1 MNDSK
6 YDDSDSDDDYKEVVV
21 NSSDFRKEVYEFS
34 SHRDLKVIKCIGQIE
49 SEFNYQVENEY
60 KVSAVGTGTVY
71 RVVNGVAFTVTCAH
85 NIRLKVY
92 NCSKCNTYNK
102 TKTCS
107 KCTDTLTSND
117 KKYITPTHIEF
128 TRRDLTPNNFG
139 LSKQSYKCEEVYI
152 PDAYENNTILKRG
165 FDFAVLMFIDDGYYN
180 QNCKNIIL
188 DVGTKILAT
197 H

>member
-71 RVVNGVAFTVTCAH
+71 QVENEY
-85 NIRLKVY
+85 KV
-92 NCSKCNTYNK
+92 S
-102 TKTCS
+102 
-107 KCTDTLTSND
+107 
-117 KKYITPTHIEF
+117 
-128 TRRDLTPNNFG
+128 
-139 LSKQSYKCEEVYI
+139 
-152 PDAYENNTILKRG
+152 A
-165 FDFAVLMFIDDGYYN
+165 
-180 QNCKNIIL
+180 
-188 DVGTKILAT
+188 VGTGTVYQVENEYKVSAVGT
-197 H
+197 GT